1 MMEYDQSVSSWKT
14 RRRVALRWLARVAVV
29 CFLLAIVLAGLAY
42 WRLSRGPISLGWLVP
57 RLDQTLTSLVA
68 PNAVS
73 CTDVVVTWNGWRDP
87 FDIRVVGVALTA
99 PDDREI
105 VRFDE
110 VGVDLYLPSLVRG
123 EVTPEAVSLK
133 GLHLAAIRETDGKL
147 SLGIGGK
154 AKSAGTGP
162 TADGSAWLQ
171 SWLDPEVPGPLRR
184 LRRVQVVDASLAV
197 EDRAL
202 GRTWGADDL
211 TLDVERTPEGFDTS
225 LSMTLELAGSKTPLS
240 VTASYA
246 SADHVL
252 EAHLKLAGL
261 APSAVADI
269 APALERLRGID
280 LIADASVDVVVH
292 KGWEVE
298 VSAFEVRTDA
308 GTVSGTVDAH
318 EPKQKIAGTIK
329 IRDLRPN
336 ALAAEVP
343 QLEILSGVG
352 IVVDGHA
359 DFELA
364 QLERLSISAL
374 ELGFSDREQ
383 TASSR
388 AERLRKATGDDR
400 LADNL
405 GSLTAHE
412 VTVDLGAGDISG
424 QVTIDNLNPSLMA
437 QHVEVMKPA
446 AGLRFPIDA
455 TVTAEVEAGQPRT
468 VEFSLRAGSGFVDIP
483 APVARAQQIEGATI
497 EGRLDGLDTLSIGRG
512 SLDLG
517 DGFVIDFRSDVDLTG
532 RVVDITADA
541 DIAKLAVD
549 RVGELWPGN
558 VADGVR
564 DWITGHI
571 SSGAVENIH
580 AELELGDTGAGFGLR
595 RLAGRFGYSGLRL
608 ELFPQASPIEGIT
621 GSASFSQ
628 SRLDFALAGAQ
639 IEDLRVTGGT
649 VVISNLDDPPT
660 QLRVDATVE
669 GSAATA
675 LALVN
680 DEPLALVDP
689 SFIAA
694 ADVSGTTITR
704 IQIELPLD
712 GPSSGTVQ
720 GLDVDSKIS
729 DFAWSKS
736 VFGPPTTKGELS
748 LHVTPSGLTVKGT
761 SDFGS
766 APATVDYDEYFSDSD
781 LLRRVVVHGDFDR
794 EALQSLGIPAMAFL
808 EGAVVVDVTYTTD
821 REGRTKVDGR
831 VDLEQAGIDIPEIA
845 WHKPPGAAGRL
856 TASAS
861 TRAGGGWLIDPIR
874 LSADGIHA
882 EARLELTDA
891 PLAFSSFDLVQ
902 FQHGRSDFSGRATA
916 TPGGGFEIR
925 IKGTTFDLEPVVS
938 SMAGRPAPDPG
949 SAKKEF
955 NIPPV
960 DLEIHLDQLL
970 GRDQIGLSGLAADIS
985 YDGATLQHAEL
996 SAGIGSS
1003 GYLAATMTNPNGH
1016 RTAKVEVDG
1025 VGAVMGMLHV
1035 GPPFDGGTLS
1045 LDGSEAAGGGPLTTQ
1060 LEMRDL
1066 KITQAPAFAQLLRAA
1081 SMEGLLSTF
1090 TSKGLTINR
1099 LRSELVFADRR
1110 LKVSNLTI
1118 HADGVG
1124 ITADG
1129 VIDFGERTVDFEGSL
1144 APAATLQRAIGKIP
1158 LLGQVL
1164 TGVNREGIIA
1174 TQFTI
1179 KGPFDEPAVKAKP
1192 LSTLTPGITRDLMR
1206 LKPSDKSAQPTPTD

>member
-1 MMEYDQSVSSWKT
+1 
-14 RRRVALRWLARVAVV
+14 
-29 CFLLAIVLAGLAY
+29 
-42 WRLSRGPISLGWLVP
+42 
-57 RLDQTLTSLVA
+57 
-68 PNAVS
+68 
-73 CTDVVVTWNGWRDP
+73 
-87 FDIRVVGVALTA
+87 
-99 PDDREI
+99 
-105 VRFDE
+105 
-110 VGVDLYLPSLVRG
+110 GVDLYLPSLVRG

-154 AKSAGTGP
+154 TASGTGP

-171 SWLDPEVPGPLRR
+171 SWLDPEIPGPLRR
-184 LRRVQVVDASLAV
+184 LHRVQVVNASLSV
-197 EDRAL
+197 KNQAL
-202 GRTWGADDL
+202 GRTWGANDL
-211 TLDVERTPEGFDTS
+211 MLDVERTSNGLDTS
-225 LSMTLELAGSKTPLS
+225 LRMMLELAGSTTPLS

-252 EAHLKLAGL
+252 EAHLELAGL

-269 APALERLRGID
+269 APALEPLRGID
-280 LIADASVDVVVH
+280 LTADASVDLVIH

-308 GTVSGTVDAH
+308 GTVSGTVDAR
-318 EPKQKIAGTIK
+318 EPKQKIAGTIE

-336 ALAAEVP
+336 VLASEVP
-343 QLEILSGVG
+343 QLDILSGVD

-359 DFELA
+359 DFELT
-364 QLERLSISAL
+364 QLDRLSISVL
-374 ELGFSDREQ
+374 QLGFSDREQ

-388 AERLRKATGDDR
+388 AERPHKATGHDLPADD
-400 LADNL
+400 L

-424 QVTIDNLNPSLMA
+424 QVTVEKLNPSLLA
-437 QHVEVMKPA
+437 QHIDVLKPA

-455 TVTAEVEAGQPRT
+455 TVTAKVEAGQPRT

-483 APVARAQQIEGATI
+483 APVARAQQLESATI
-497 EGRLDGLDTLSIGRG
+497 EGRLDGLETLTISRG

-517 DGFVIDFRSDVDLTG
+517 GGFVIELRSDVDLTG
-532 RVVDITADA
+532 RVVGITADA

-549 RVGELWPGN
+549 RIGELWPGA

-564 DWITGHI
+564 VWITGHI
-571 SSGAVENIH
+571 SSGAVEDIH

-595 RLAGRFGYSGLRL
+595 RLAGRFAYAGLRL

-628 SRLDFALAGAQ
+628 SRLDFELAGAQ

-649 VVISNLDDPPT
+649 VIISNLDDPPT

-669 GSAATA
+669 GSASTA

-680 DEPLALVDP
+680 GEPLALVDP
-689 SFIAA
+689 LIIAA
-694 ADVSGTTITR
+694 ADVSGTNTTR
-704 IQIELPLD
+704 LRLALPLD

-720 GLDVDSKIS
+720 SLEVDSKIQ
-729 DFAWSKS
+729 DFAWSKP

-748 LHVTPSGLTVKGT
+748 LHVTPAGLTVSGT

-766 APATVDYDEYFSDSD
+766 APATIDYDEYFSDSD
-781 LLRRVVVHGDFDR
+781 LLRRVIINGEFDR
-794 EALQSLGIPAMAFL
+794 EALQSLGIPAAAFL
-808 EGAVVVDVTYTTD
+808 EGAVGVDVTYTTD
-821 REGRTKVDGR
+821 REGRTKVDGS

-874 LSADGIHA
+874 LSADGIRA
-882 EARLELTDA
+882 EARLELADA

-925 IKGTTFDLEPVVS
+925 IKGATFDLEPVVS
-938 SMAGRPAPDPG
+938 SMKGRPAPDPG

-970 GRDQIGLSGLAADIS
+970 GRDQISLSGLAVNIS

-996 SAGIGSS
+996 SVGIGSS
-1003 GYLAATMTNPNGH
+1003 GHLSAVTSISSGR

-1035 GPPFDGGTLS
+1035 GPYFDGGTLTLVGDES
-1045 LDGSEAAGGGPLTTQ
+1045 AASGQFTTQ

-1066 KITQAPAFAQLLRAA
+1066 KITKAPAFAQLLRAA

-1090 TSKGLTINR
+1090 TSKGITINR
-1099 LRSELVFADRR
+1099 LRSELVFEDRR
-1110 LKVSNLTI
+1110 LKVSDLTI

-1129 VIDFGERTVDFEGSL
+1129 VIDVGERTVDFEGSL
-1144 APAATLQRAIGKIP
+1144 AAAATLQRAIGKIP

-1174 TQFTI
+1174 TQFSI

-1206 LKPSDKSAQPTPTD
+1206 LKPSDKSAQPTPVD